1 MNALPLFPW
10 RLILASA
17 SPRRRQLLQGL
28 DLPVEITRVDIDET
42 PPAGMPDDQVAEHL
56 AREKARAW
64 QGSLAPDQVLVTA
77 DTTVLLD
84 EASGAHPGART
95 GAGLLNKPVDEADA
109 RRMLALLAGRTHRVI
124 TGVCLRTPDALHS
137 FADSAHVTFRPLTEA
152 EIAYY
157 VAVHHPL
164 DKAGSYGVQ
173 DWIGYTAVTRIEG
186 SFYTVM
192 GLPMHRVYEALRAL
206 PEPSGTGV

>member
-1 MNALPLFPW
+1 MMAPPLFPW
-10 RLILASA
+10 RLVLASA

-28 DLPVEITRVDIDET
+28 DLPVEITRVDVDET
-42 PPAGMPDDQVAEHL
+42 PPPGMPDDQVAEHL
-56 AREKARAW
+56 ARKKAEAF
-64 QGSLAPDQVLVTA
+64 QGTLAPDQVLVTA

-84 EASGAHPGART
+84 DASGAH
-95 GAGLLNKPVDEADA
+95 LLNKPVDEADA
-109 RRMLALLAGRTHRVI
+109 RRMLALLAGHSHRVI
-124 TGVCLRTPDALHS
+124 TGVCLRTATGMHS
-137 FADSAHVTFRPLTEA
+137 FADVAKVTFRSLSTE

-157 VAVHHPL
+157 VERHKPM

-192 GLPMHRVYEALRAL
+192 GLPMHRVYEALQAL
-206 PEPSGTGV
+206 PTPSRAGL